1 MVGNVSPSV
10 ISANINVL
18 IEHGLENGDYKM
30 AHDTCLVLLKIPAST
45 KSTSPD
51 VPPFRLPQ
59 DHELFQKLDR
69 LIMEGI
75 DNTKDDHYIP
85 MAQQA
90 IMVIYQLSDEPD
102 KRTSEICRQLS
113 LKLAE
118 KPKSTVLLRRT
129 YAVVGHVAVG
139 QVFLFRQYSMSE
151 KKKSECIFFLIL

>member
-1 MVGNVSPSV
+1 MVGNISPNV

-30 AHDTCLVLLKIPAST
+30 AHDTCLVLLKIPATNTNT
-45 KSTSPD
+45 KTSPD
-51 VPPFRLPQ
+51 VPPFRLSQ

-102 KRTSEICRQLS
+102 KRTSDICRKLS

-118 KPKSTVLLRRT
+118 KPKNAVLLRRT

-139 QVFLFRQYSMSE
+139 QVYFYF
-151 KKKSECIFFLIL
+151 